1 MKDYIKNQLIK
12 AFKDFKFFEDGHYY
26 EFKGKRVGIS
36 ATTLI
41 HEYCQEFNEQEMAE
55 KVSQK
60 NQKIINDIFNN
71 PLSNYEDIE
80 YANELTTDISS
91 IINEWH
97 YKRDFACEKGT
108 TCHEYAQSLWS
119 GEEWNLLPFD
129 NSEEY
134 LTAVDKIKIQADNFK
149 KDFEDKLEHLFDEFV
164 IGSEEFDIASAID
177 HLFYNKLTDKLV
189 LVDYKTNSLMSGY
202 NKKPYKK
209 KMKIPLNKYNDDALN
224 HYYVQLSIY
233 KYIIEKYTELKV
245 DEMFIVYFSENIE
258 NYEIIDI
265 PYLKNEVEKIL
276 NLRRA
281 NKMAKML
288 LIMGEQGSGKTF
300 SLKNL
305 PPKEHFYIDC
315 DKKGMNYKGWRN
327 DYSEEQKNYIKCN
340 DGETIINLLK
350 NISEKAEHIKYITID
365 TINSIMISDEL
376 KRSKQKGFDKW
387 DDMANIILQIIMVV
401 PDLRDDLTVIFI
413 GHTQTNDDGFT
424 QLKTNGRKLNKIGV
438 EGYFNTVL
446 LAKCINAENNEY
458 IFETKANNSTARTP
472 YEAFDT
478 MTIPNDIVNVIE
490 VIKEY

>member
-1 MKDYIKNQLIK
+1 MKNYIKDELTN

-41 HEYCQEFNEQEMAE
+41 HEYCQEFNEQEMAK
-55 KVSQK
+55 KVAIK
-60 NQKIINDIFNN
+60 NNQTV
-71 PLSNYEDIE
+71 YEVLE
-80 YANELTTDISS
+80 
-91 IINEWH
+91 EWH

-119 GEEWNLLPFD
+119 GEEWNLLSFD

-134 LTAVDKIKIQADNFK
+134 LNAVEKIKIQANNFK

-177 HLFYNKLTDKLV
+177 HLFYNKLTGRLV

-224 HYYVQLSIY
+224 HDYVQLSIY
-233 KYIIEKYTELKV
+233 KYIIEKYTELNV

-340 DGETIINLLK
+340 DGEIIISLLK

-478 MTIPNDIVNVIE
+478 MTIPNDIVKVIE